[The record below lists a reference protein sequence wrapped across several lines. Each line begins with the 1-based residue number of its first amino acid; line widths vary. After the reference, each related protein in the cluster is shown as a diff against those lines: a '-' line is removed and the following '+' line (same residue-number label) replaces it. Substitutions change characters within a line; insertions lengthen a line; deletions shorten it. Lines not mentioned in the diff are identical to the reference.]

1 MQKTGKSLLAALFWT
16 GVWYLAAV
24 CMGNTLLLPTPFQV
38 LRCLGGLMGTV
49 SFWQTTAMSIGRIL
63 LGMAIAVALGA
74 ILAVLTSVSPL
85 AEDLIS
91 PLMTAVQATPVAS
104 FAILVLIWVDRDFVP
119 VVICVMMV
127 APVVWGNVCTGIRET
142 DKQLLEMAKVYR
154 LNAPMVLKR
163 IYIPS
168 VKPYF
173 RAACISGL
181 GLGWKAGVAAEVLTV
196 PKASIGR
203 MISDSKLYLLTEE
216 LFAWTLTVVVLSLL
230 LQKLMLLLLKGRGN
244 HA

>member
-38 LRCLGGLMGTV
+38 LRCLGGLMGTI
-49 SFWQTTAMSIGRIL
+49 SFWQTTAMSIGRLL

-104 FAILVLIWVDRDFVP
+104 FGILVLIWVDRDFVP
-119 VVICVMMV
+119 YQ
-127 APVVWGNVCTGIRET
+127 ELLK
-142 DKQLLEMAKVYR
+142 DK
-154 LNAPMVLKR
+154 
-163 IYIPS
+163 
-168 VKPYF
+168 
-173 RAACISGL
+173 
-181 GLGWKAGVAAEVLTV
+181 AEVTF
-196 PKASIGR
+196 
-203 MISDSKLYLLTEE
+203 KLYENL
-216 LFAWTLTVVVLSLL
+216 
-230 LQKLMLLLLKGRGN
+230 N
-244 HA
+244 HAFVPAIYDNIMKANKEFAKERHIGEDVIADIANWIKAVS